1 MRNSRLIYRFPF
13 VSPAKLWA
21 LMVVHLV
28 LFSAGCRPERNWDD
42 MIAEL
47 TPEQRRRM
55 EPMNSTPMVSAGVE
69 KPQSITA
76 DQATLRDSQ
85 EVIGVIVQGQ
95 PRAYSLDE
103 MSGVQGCV
111 VNDYVVDAAGDPRAF
126 TVTYCDL
133 TECIRVFDPVS
144 ALPNES
150 LEMGTV
156 GLRDG
161 GLALFMGDQS
171 FKQEDSVEQLRDV
184 PHERMT
190 WDRWK
195 AEHPD
200 TLVYIGIRNRN
211 LPSDIKILRK

>member
-1 MRNSRLIYRFPF
+1 MRNSKLIYRFPF
-13 VSPAKLWA
+13 ASPAKLWA
-21 LMVVHLV
+21 LMVVQLV
-28 LFSAGCRPERNWDD
+28 LYSAGCRPERNWDD

-47 TPEQRRRM
+47 TPEQRRQM
-55 EPMNSTPMVSAGVE
+55 EPMYSTPMVFDGVE
-69 KPQSITA
+69 NPQSITA

-85 EVIGVIVQGQ
+85 EVIGVIVHGQ
-95 PRAYSLDE
+95 ARAFPLDE
-103 MSGVQGCV
+103 MSGTQEHV
-111 VNDYVVDAAGDPRAF
+111 VNDHVVDAAGDPRAF

-133 TECIRVFDPVS
+133 TECIRVFGSV
-144 ALPNES
+144 ATLPNES

-161 GLALFMGDQS
+161 GLALFLGDQS
-171 FKQEDSVEQLRDV
+171 FKQEESVEQLRDV
-184 PHERMT
+184 PHQRMT